1 MYFDTINNF
10 SDFCLEIQDI
20 NPIFEELP
28 QQKENSFSSNYLNTI
43 NNYNFEEEQINFKDE
58 NSIPPL
64 CSGHEE
70 LDLIGEIEKTNTNYL
85 LQNEN
90 NSKLNKNEKKKEQV
104 QEQEKEQEKE
114 KELVQVQEKVQEQ
127 EQEKE
132 EKCHQEQE
140 TRKKKKKLV
149 KRIKWRVKS
158 QTNVLKKKRNNKKTK
173 KKKPRSQ
180 LPQELLALKPP
191 KKRAQLN
198 KLNIEMTK
206 YESYQLRS
214 LTKEQLGQLSKKD
227 KLERKRIRDRIS
239 ARNARQKQKKYLERL
254 EKHTL
259 TVIKEKDNV
268 KKRLTVLESENSEL
282 RIQIERLQQ
291 LLFTKP
297 NKNKSLNKIKP
308 RDNQKVI
315 PQKGCQA
322 QSQGNTLKKRR
333 LLTKTQLIIL

>member
-1 MYFDTINNF
+1 MNFDSINNF

-20 NPIFEELP
+20 NPIFEELS

-43 NNYNFEEEQINFKDE
+43 NNYNFEEEPINFKDE

-64 CSGHEE
+64 CSSNKE
-70 LDLIGEIEKTNTNYL
+70 LDLIGEIEKTNTRYL

-90 NSKLNKNEKKKEQV
+90 NSKLNKNENEKLNKKEK
-104 QEQEKEQEKE
+104 EKEQEIEIEKEQVREQDEDEEQQEEEQKKE
-114 KELVQVQEKVQEQ
+114 KSQ
-127 EQEKE
+127 
-132 EKCHQEQE
+132 
-140 TRKKKKKLV
+140 KKKKKLV

-180 LPQELLALKPP
+180 LPPELLALKPP

-239 ARNARQKQKKYLERL
+239 ARNARHKQKKYLERL

-282 RIQIERLQQ
+282 RIEIERLQQ
-291 LLFTKP
+291 LLITKP
-297 NKNKSLNKIKP
+297 NQNKSPNKINP

-315 PQKGCQA
+315 PQKSCQV

-333 LLTKTQLIIL
+333 LLTKTQLVIL